1 MCSSDLSYISQNPG
15 CLQRNVYKAMGYEG
29 EERDQL
35 KNFLRDSKQIEK
47 EKYNNTNK
55 LFVKEVST

>member
-1 MCSSDLSYISQNPG
+1 
-15 CLQRNVYKAMGYEG
+15 MGYEG
-29 EERDQL
+29 EEREQL

-47 EKYNNTNK
+47 EKYNNKNK